1 MPLSS
6 NAIVITVTVICTLA
20 SAVGFFLYKRK
31 KAKPTNDGSRY
42 VMDAES
48 ISGLLGI
55 FAIVEDPATLGRLL
69 VDVAT
74 LAAFKGNQD
83 IIRECAG
90 LPIVMEHLTNADEQ
104 VRVKAARALN
114 NLAMNEENQK
124 EIQVLRG
131 WHEFWFRPLNISVL
145 IFWKRAPTQS

>member
-6 NAIVITVTVICTLA
+6 NAIVIAVTVICTLA
-20 SAVGFFLYKRK
+20 SAAGFFLYKRK

-55 FAIVEDPATLGRLL
+55 FAIVEDPVTLGKLL

-90 LPIVMEHLTNADEQ
+90 LPIVMEHVTKCGSRQLGPSTIW
-104 VRVKAARALN
+104 R
-114 NLAMNEENQK
+114 
-124 EIQVLRG
+124 
-131 WHEFWFRPLNISVL
+131 
-145 IFWKRAPTQS
+145 